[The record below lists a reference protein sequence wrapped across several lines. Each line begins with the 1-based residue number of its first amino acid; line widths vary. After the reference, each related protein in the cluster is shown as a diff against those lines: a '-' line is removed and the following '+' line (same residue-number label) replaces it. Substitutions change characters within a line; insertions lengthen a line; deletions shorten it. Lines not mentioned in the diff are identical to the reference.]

1 MNVSGE
7 ETPGRGEQGSA
18 REPAARKRVA
28 AAAAP
33 AGRSALWRAGAV
45 LLLVVL
51 VAAASLGG
59 LVSLGEGTF
68 SVKGIEDTV
77 ASWGPWGVAASIAL
91 MVVHSF
97 VPFPAEFLAL
107 ANGMLYGPYWG
118 TAITWVGA
126 MLGAYLAFGL
136 SRLLGRPFVETMV
149 PRKRLSRLDDWT
161 ARQGAGALFLSR
173 FLPVIS
179 FNLINYA
186 AGLTNISWFTFTWTT
201 GLGILPMILFMVVM
215 GDLIEHMPW
224 QTSLALFA
232 AGAALWWLVFRKLGP
247 MLSGRAGVERR

>member
-1 MNVSGE
+1 MNVRGE
-7 ETPGRGEQGSA
+7 ETPGRSDHGSA
-18 REPAARKRVA
+18 REPSGPRSRRTGLKRVVA
-28 AAAAP
+28 A
-33 AGRSALWRAGAV
+33 GTVV
-45 LLLVVL
+45 LLGVL
-51 VAAASLGG
+51 VTAASLGG
-59 LVSLGEGTF
+59 FLALGEGAF
-68 SVKGIEDTV
+68 SVSGLEDAV
-77 ASWGPWGVAASIAL
+77 ASWGPWGVAASITL

-126 MLGAYLAFGL
+126 MLGAHLAFGL

-149 PRKRLSRLDDWT
+149 PEKRLSSLDDWT
-161 ARQGAGALFLSR
+161 ARQGAGMLFLSR

-186 AGLTNISWFTFTWTT
+186 AGLTSISWFTFTWTT

-215 GDLIEHMPW
+215 GDQFEHMSW
-224 QTSLALFA
+224 QAWLALFA
-232 AGAALWWLVFRKLGP
+232 AGVALWWLAFRKLGP
-247 MLSGRAGVERR
+247 MLAGGERR